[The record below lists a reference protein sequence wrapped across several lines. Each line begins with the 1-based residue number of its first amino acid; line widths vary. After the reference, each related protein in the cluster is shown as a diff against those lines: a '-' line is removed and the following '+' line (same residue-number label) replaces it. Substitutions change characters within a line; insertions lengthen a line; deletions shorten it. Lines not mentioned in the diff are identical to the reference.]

1 MSKKLG
7 DMSRSARKAY
17 MTSEVDDER
26 FVIDY
31 PSFFFLLLAVVMG
44 TTIAIMGL
52 QHDPLAP
59 LYIVATQINS
69 LLLVGIAVMMVVA
82 FYFTD
87 KGNLRFD
94 VKMMDRKETIEA
106 AVGMFVA
113 FSVARIM
120 SMVIGLTLSKIYGLQ
135 LAAPELSGFGFWD
148 QFTITF
154 ASAFN
159 EEVLFALGITTG
171 SYIAFYKII
180 DRATGDEGLARIM
193 ASLLAATLAGVFF
206 VQIHIGAYNISDP
219 MIIGFL
225 FAARFIYSFA
235 YLITRNAM
243 VPIGAHILHN
253 ATCAI

>member
-113 FSVARIM
+113 FSVARIR

-159 EEVLFALGITTG
+159 EEVLFALGIT
-171 SYIAFYKII
+171 
-180 DRATGDEGLARIM
+180 
-193 ASLLAATLAGVFF
+193 V
-206 VQIHIGAYNISDP
+206 
-219 MIIGFL
+219 
-225 FAARFIYSFA
+225 IYC
-235 YLITRNAM
+235 
-243 VPIGAHILHN
+243 ILQDN
-253 ATCAI
+253 RPCDGG